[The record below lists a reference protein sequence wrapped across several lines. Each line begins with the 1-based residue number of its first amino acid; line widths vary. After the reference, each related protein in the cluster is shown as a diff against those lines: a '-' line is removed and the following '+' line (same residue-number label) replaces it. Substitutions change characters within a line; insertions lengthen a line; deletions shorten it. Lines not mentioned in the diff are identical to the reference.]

1 MQLKKPA
8 KLWVCNHALNN
19 VLYFYTDSTNGNK
32 GDFMNDR
39 KQHVVNMAHQ
49 LFIEKGFQAT
59 SIQDILDY
67 SGISKGTF
75 YNYFSSKSE
84 LLIAIYKTIYK
95 RLEKDRND
103 LLIGQNPSSIEI
115 FIKQVEMQMIT
126 NRKNKLITLYEEVL
140 SSNDAD
146 LKQFVQRSRLN
157 SLRWY
162 YNRFIDIFG
171 EQKKPFLLDC
181 AIMFQGILQYNV
193 QYNRMAHESGEKVS
207 SVVRY
212 SVARLVKIVDE
223 VSESGDQLIEP
234 NTLEKWVPG
243 CQKNNHEI
251 ITQLMKI
258 AVTLKASITKSIQD
272 VEEQNKYNELLD
284 FIQEEIIHTKSPRK
298 FLIQSALL
306 SLKQNPESL
315 WKKELGQ
322 LNELIEAFYSVTE
335 SEDTNP

>member
-1 MQLKKPA
+1 MYYIFILK
-8 KLWVCNHALNN
+8 VQIEI
-19 VLYFYTDSTNGNK
+19 S

-39 KQHVVNMAHQ
+39 KLHVVNMAHQ

-95 RLEKDRND
+95 KLEKDRND
-103 LLIGQNPSSIEI
+103 LLIGQNPSSIEV
-115 FIKQVEMQMIT
+115 FIKQVELQMIS
-126 NRKNKLITLYEEVL
+126 NRKNKLIALYEEVL

-171 EQKKPFLLDC
+171 EEKKPFLLDC
-181 AIMFQGILQYNV
+181 AIMFQGILQHNV
-193 QYNRMAHESGEKVS
+193 QYNRMAHETGEKIN

-223 VSESGDQLIEP
+223 VSHSGDQLIEP
-234 NTLEKWVPG
+234 KTLEKWVPD
-243 CQKNNHEI
+243 CPKNNHEI
-251 ITQLMKI
+251 LTQLVKL
-258 AVTLKASITKSIQD
+258 ALTLRASISKSIKD
-272 VEEQNKYNELLD
+272 LNEQNKYHELLD
-284 FIQEEIIHTKSPRK
+284 FIQEEIIHTRSPRK

-306 SLKQNPESL
+306 SLKQNPASL
-315 WKKELGQ
+315 WKKELEQ
-322 LNELIEAFYSVTE
+322 LDELIEAFYSSME
-335 SEDTNP
+335 LEDTNP